1 MHKLYWKIF
10 LSFWVVTSFLV
21 ILTMGITGTL
31 TRQSSIPVSEK
42 IFINSYANAAV
53 ATYESGGKKAL
64 IQWIKHIALSK
75 HLTIYLLSSNG
86 KIIGLGKTPDG
97 VSKLYVNFL
106 KNKIPEGIFRQ
117 SNFLVSHEILTL
129 SQTTYRLVA
138 ELHTPI
144 SHLIEI
150 PWGGMSFV
158 LIIAIILSGLVC
170 ILLSLYLTK
179 PLSALREAAKSI
191 AKGHLDTRVGDEIK
205 NRKDEIAGLAAEFD
219 TMAKRIE
226 QLITSKERLL
236 QDISHELRS
245 PLARLQVAVALVRS
259 NNGQQNDTLYDKIE
273 TEIHRLDTLIGEILT
288 VAKLLKP
295 QATLQ
300 KDDCDLN
307 GLIQEII
314 NDANFE
320 FASKNSHIT
329 FQQENVTIRADRNI
343 IYHVIENIIRNAL
356 RYTENNTD
364 ILISLAQSNNKALI
378 EIADHGPGVPE
389 EDLKKIFDPFHRVDD
404 SREQSTGG
412 YGLGL
417 SIAKNGVRLH
427 KGRIYAENL
436 TPRGLKVSIELPL
449 N

>member
-1 MHKLYWKIF
+1 MW
-10 LSFWVVTSFLV
+10 
-21 ILTMGITGTL
+21 ITGTL

-64 IQWIKHIALSK
+64 VQWIKHIALSK

-97 VSKLYVNFL
+97 VKALYGEFL
-106 KNKIPEGIFRQ
+106 KNKIPEGIFRR
-117 SNFLVSHEILTL
+117 SNFITSHEILTL

-158 LIIAIILSGLVC
+158 LIIAIILTGLVC
-170 ILLSLYLTK
+170 NLLSLYLTK

-191 AKGHLDTRVGDEIK
+191 AKGHLDTRVSNEIK
-205 NRKDEIAGLAAEFD
+205 NRKDEIAGLAHEFD
-219 TMAKRIE
+219 SMAKRIE
-226 QLITSKERLL
+226 QLIKSKERLL

-245 PLARLQVAVALVRS
+245 PLARLQVAIALIRDNHTK
-259 NNGQQNDTLYDKIE
+259 NNTALYDKIE
-273 TEIHRLDTLIGEILT
+273 TEIQRLDSLIGEIMT
-288 VAKLLKP
+288 VAKLLRP
-295 QATLQ
+295 QA
-300 KDDCDLN
+300 KIHKANCDL
-307 GLIQEII
+307 GALIQEII

-320 FASKNSHIT
+320 FASKNAAIR
-329 FQQENVTIRADRNI
+329 FEQEKVTIKIDRNI
-343 IYHVIENIIRNAL
+343 IFHTIENIIRNAL
-356 RYTENNTD
+356 RYTQSDTD
-364 ILISLAQSNNKALI
+364 VHISLKQTHDYALI
-378 EIADHGPGVPE
+378 EISDQGPGVPK
-389 EDLKKIFDPFHRVDD
+389 EDIKKIFDPFHRVDD
-404 SREQSTGG
+404 AREQSTGG

-427 KGRIYAENL
+427 KGKIYAENL
-436 TPRGLKVSIELPL
+436 LPTGLKVSIELPL
-449 N
+449 S